1 VHVFVLAYGSL
12 ARASGAALPCQLL
25 DHRRTWGVAMDNRL
39 TIPGYKVYVDPLT
52 GEQPPVYVAFLDVR
66 PELGARVNAVA
77 FPVDTAEL
85 DVLDR
90 RERQYERR
98 DVTDLVDADLGGRV
112 WAYVGHAEARR
123 RYEAGRTDGTA
134 VVARQYLEGVRAGF
148 ATRGALA
155 AFERTTDPPQVPVR
169 ELERLEVDYSG
180 VTYAPDRPPSTR
192 NVEAFT

>member
-1 VHVFVLAYGSL
+1 VAFLFAYGSL
-12 ARASGAALPCQLL
+12 ARAPHTAVPCALL
-25 DHRRTWGVAMDNRL
+25 DHRRTWDVAMDNRL
-39 TIPGYKVYVDPLT
+39 TIPGYKVYVDPVT
-52 GEQPPVYVAFLDVR
+52 RERPDVYVTFLDVR
-66 PELGARVNAVA
+66 AEPGRRVEGVA
-77 FPVDTAEL
+77 FGVDEALLEP
-85 DVLDR
+85 LDR

-123 RYEAGRTDGTA
+123 RYKAGRADGTA